1 MNTSSYQ
8 SNPTVLESYPPQEY
22 AEYQASGVKR
32 RLHEELLAY
41 IAKKIAAV
49 VKRAAKRAPEE
60 SKHESSPPAKLR
72 HLDSVGLS
80 QMPSNQLF
88 AIELGLYSPEL
99 GVLPP
104 K

>member
-1 MNTSSYQ
+1 MKTSSYQ

-22 AEYQASGVKR
+22 AEYRATGRKS
-32 RLHEELLAY
+32 RLNEELLSY
-41 IAKKIAAV
+41 IGKKIAGV
-49 VKRAAKRAPEE
+49 VKRAAKSAPEQ
-60 SKHESSPPAKLR
+60 SKHESSPPTKLR

-88 AIELGLYSPEL
+88 AIELGVSSSEL

>member
-1 MNTSSYQ
+1 MKTSTYH

-22 AEYQASGVKR
+22 AED
-32 RLHEELLAY
+32 
-41 IAKKIAAV
+41 
-49 VKRAAKRAPEE
+49 

-88 AIELGLYSPEL
+88 AIELGVYSPEL